1 MTRFGY
7 TLTILFGASL
17 GVAACTDTI
26 DTPSSGTDPQPT
38 GTTSGSEDNTF
49 DHDNDSGIS
58 VWDLID
64 RLTKEGPPSFASQM
78 HGCTKPTYATLK
90 NILTS
95 VGINAANT
103 AAGSAGQLYTSGAA
117 AMGAPNYGARVREN
131 GAVTTSGAS
140 RQFDIFAAGATE
152 VITNVPNLARCKDA
166 AGTAAALF
174 DANGA
179 CQASGI
185 TCILGVPATADHI
198 ALCNKA
204 IMTGVGGASTS
215 DIGKRMAVAAMLAAA
230 YTCQ

>member
-17 GVAACTDTI
+17 GVAACTDNI
-26 DTPSSGTDPQPT
+26 DTGNTPTDQPP
-38 GTTSGSEDNTF
+38 SGSTTGSDTNTF
-49 DHDNDSGIS
+49 DHDNSGIS

-64 RLTKEGPPSFASQM
+64 RLTKEGPPSFSSQM
-78 HGCTKPTYATLK
+78 HGCVKPTYATLK

-103 AAGSAGQLYTSGAA
+103 ANPSAGQLYTSGAA
-117 AMGAPNYGARVREN
+117 AMGAPNFSARVKEN
-131 GAVTTSGAS
+131 MSVSTSGAS
-140 RQFDIFAAGATE
+140 REFDIFAAGATE
-152 VITNVPNLARCKDA
+152 VMTNLPNLARCKDA
-166 AGTAAALF
+166 SGAAAVLF
-174 DANGA
+174 DASGQ

-185 TCILGVPATADHI
+185 TCLIGVPATPDHV
-198 ALCNKA
+198 ALCNQ
-204 IMTGVGGASTS
+204 TVTTASTP

>member
-17 GVAACTDTI
+17 GVAACTDSI
-26 DTPSSGTDPQPT
+26 DTPSNPSDPQPS
-38 GTTSGSEDNTF
+38 GNTSGSDDNTF
-49 DHDNDSGIS
+49 DHDNSGIS

-64 RLTKEGPPSFASQM
+64 RLTKEGPPSFSSQM
-78 HGCTKPTYATLK
+78 HGCTKPTYASLK

-95 VGINAANT
+95 VGINTANT
-103 AAGSAGQLYTSGAA
+103 AAGSAGLLYTSGAA

-131 GAVTTSGAS
+131 LAVTTSGAS
-140 RQFDIFAAGATE
+140 REFDIFAAGATE
-152 VITNVPNLARCKDA
+152 VITNVPTLARCKDA
-166 AGTAAALF
+166 AGTAAVLF
-174 DANGA
+174 DAGGQ

-185 TCILGVPATADHI
+185 TCILGVPATPDHI
-198 ALCNKA
+198 ALCNQA
-204 IMTGVGGASTS
+204 VTTASTP